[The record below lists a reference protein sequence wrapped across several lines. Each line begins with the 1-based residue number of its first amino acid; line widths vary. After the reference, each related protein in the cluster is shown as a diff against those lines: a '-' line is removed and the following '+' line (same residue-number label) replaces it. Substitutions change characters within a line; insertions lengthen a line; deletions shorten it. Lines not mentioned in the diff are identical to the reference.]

1 MCIIACFTLL
11 CIIHKENWPFVLSKA
26 PIKIHIQHKFRILD
40 RTCIDVNRERHNHF
54 LFRGLLPLLV
64 KLVHHQEREN
74 WPNVKD
80 FTRIHHAQFTLNTN
94 FNWGFTLHKRSI
106 FFWIIHNN
114 VARSS
119 VLILCWDAV
128 WSHTVWWP
136 RLHM

>member
-1 MCIIACFTLL
+1 MSEIVLFQFFKNMLFICWAEDIVKFLNTKSNQNSSFWTEFVSVWIA
-11 CIIHKENWPFVLSKA
+11 
-26 PIKIHIQHKFRILD
+26 
-40 RTCIDVNRERHNHF
+40 RHNHF
-54 LFRGLLPLLV
+54 LFRGLPLLV
-64 KLVHHQEREN
+64 KLVCTITTREN

-119 VLILCWDAV
+119 VLILCWAAV